1 MIFQRGSVNEKISF
15 NKDKIVKAL
24 PYEMTK
30 RDKRYIED
38 YIIKAIETYRS
49 LEIERGDVYD
59 LDM

>member
-1 MIFQRGSVNEKISF
+1 MKKKGNQNEKISF

-49 LEIERGDVYD
+49 LEIERGDDYD
-59 LDM
+59 LDI